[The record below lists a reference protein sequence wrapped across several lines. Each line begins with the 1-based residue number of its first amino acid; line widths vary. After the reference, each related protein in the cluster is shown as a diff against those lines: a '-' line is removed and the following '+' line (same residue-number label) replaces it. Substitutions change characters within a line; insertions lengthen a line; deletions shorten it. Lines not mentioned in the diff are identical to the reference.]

1 MERQRLWVLVSIGVL
16 ASCAADSARVAV
28 ERSSER
34 EQHRLA
40 AEVFVQHASAG
51 NVSELLTLMANVTLQ
66 ANEPGALEA
75 YLRDQVAPFFQ
86 GYSRLHWQGQFLPV
100 QDEQGNKG
108 AQYYEF
114 VEASDGEVHP
124 FVITLFPEA
133 GDHRV
138 TSIVVGECFW
148 GYHLKCP

>member
-16 ASCAADSARVAV
+16 ASCAPDSARVAV

-86 GYSRLHWQGQFLPV
+86 GYRSEEHTSELQSRENLVCRLLL
-100 QDEQGNKG
+100 EKKKNN
-108 AQYYEF
+108 
-114 VEASDGEVHP
+114 
-124 FVITLFPEA
+124 T
-133 GDHRV
+133 
-138 TSIVVGECFW
+138 
-148 GYHLKCP
+148 

>member
-51 NVSELLTLMANVTLQ
+51 NVSELLTLMANVLSR
-66 ANEPGALEA
+66 PMSRVRSRRICVIR
-75 YLRDQVAPFFQ
+75 LRRSSKATAGYTGKGSFYRCRMNKATRAPNIMN
-86 GYSRLHWQGQFLPV
+86 L
-100 QDEQGNKG
+100 
-108 AQYYEF
+108 
-114 VEASDGEVHP
+114 
-124 FVITLFPEA
+124 
-133 GDHRV
+133 
-138 TSIVVGECFW
+138 
-148 GYHLKCP
+148 LKPLMERCTPS